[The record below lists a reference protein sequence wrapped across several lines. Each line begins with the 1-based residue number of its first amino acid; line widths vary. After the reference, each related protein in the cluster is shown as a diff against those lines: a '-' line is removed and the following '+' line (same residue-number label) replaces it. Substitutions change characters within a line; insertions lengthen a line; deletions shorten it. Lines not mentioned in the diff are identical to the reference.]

1 MKTIFLVGAG
11 QGLGNRVAERFS
23 EEGFRVV
30 LMARNPARL
39 QEYKAE
45 FENKGI
51 EAHIRVADAASPE
64 SITQVFGELKQ
75 EFGVPDVLFY
85 NVGNTTPDVS
95 LQEAK
100 NADLLMK
107 RYQAD
112 VAGAYHAIQQV
123 LGDEFSEKKG
133 TVPVTGGGLALLPAD
148 TYLPRPGRFL
158 SRGCCLYGEEVS
170 GISLEKA

>member
-1 MKTIFLVGAG
+1 MKTIFVVGAG

-51 EAHIRVADAASPE
+51 EAHIRVADAASPD

-112 VAGAYHAIQQV
+112 VAGTLKIIFPSSAFNEPQIRFKSVV
-123 LGDEFSEKKG
+123 LPLPFEPITETNSPLSILKLKSSNTVDSS
-133 TVPVTGGGLALLPAD
+133 TVPTLK
-148 TYLPRPGRFL
+148 RFA
-158 SRGCCLYGEEVS
+158 
-170 GISLEKA
+170 IF